1 MATHRCTL
9 GRVVLAAAALA
20 VAPVVADP
28 VSAAAQAPTAA
39 PAGQQ
44 PPPGTPQR
52 GGEGRGEGRGEGG
65 GRGQGRGGGGPRGA
79 APLNFEDRAGF
90 EQIFDGVSMKNW
102 DGDPTFWKVE
112 NGALVGTSTEANAVK
127 ENTFVIWRGGEPADF
142 ELKLEYRMS
151 STNSGIQ
158 FRSTHLPSGS
168 KAGDETVTGKWVLK
182 GYQADIDFDN
192 RYTGMIYE
200 ERGREFLM
208 QRGQAVQIG
217 PDASSRQ
224 IGNLQ
229 RNADELKALIK
240 AGEWNTV
247 HLIAR
252 GTTIMN
258 IVNGHVTA
266 FIVDDDAKGRALKG
280 LLGFQIHTGPPM
292 KIEFRN
298 IYLKTV
304 K

>member
-1 MATHRCTL
+1 
-9 GRVVLAAAALA
+9 VVLAAALLGAPFTAQPALA
-20 VAPVVADP
+20 AEQAP
-28 VSAAAQAPTAA
+28 AAAPQAGVPGARFVRAGVEA

-44 PPPGTPQR
+44 PPPATGQ
-52 GGEGRGEGRGEGG
+52 GGEGR
-65 GRGQGRGGGGPRGA
+65 GRGQGRGGGPRGA
-79 APLNFEDRAGF
+79 AALNFEDRAGF
-90 EQIFDGVSMKNW
+90 DQIFDGVSMKNW
-102 DGDPTFWKVE
+102 DGDPTYWKAA
-112 NGALVGTSTEANAVK
+112 NGALVGTSTAENAVK

-158 FRSTHLPSGS
+158 FRSTHLPQGS
-168 KAGDETVTGKWVLK
+168 KAGNDVIAGKWVLK

-192 RYTGMIYE
+192 RFTGMIYE
-200 ERGREFLM
+200 EKGRGFLM
-208 QRGQAVQIG
+208 QRGQAVEIG
-217 PDASSRQ
+217 ADGTSRQ
-224 IGNLQ
+224 IGNLE
-229 RNADELKALIK
+229 RNADELKGLIK

-252 GTTIMN
+252 GNTIMN

-292 KIEFRN
+292 VIEFRN

>member
-1 MATHRCTL
+1 MVSKRWSFGQVAL
-9 GRVVLAAAALA
+9 VAA
-20 VAPVVADP
+20 VVAAPLTVPP
-28 VSAAAQAPTAA
+28 VRAADDRQAPAAQQP

-44 PPPGTPQR
+44 APPGAPQR
-52 GGEGRGEGRGEGG
+52 GGEGRGR
-65 GRGQGRGGGGPRGA
+65 GGPRGA

-90 EQIFDGVSMKNW
+90 VQIFDGVSMKNW
-102 DGDPTFWKVE
+102 DGDSTFWKAE

-158 FRSTHLPSGS
+158 FRSTHLPPGT
-168 KAGDETVTGKWVLK
+168 KVGNEVVAGKWVLK

-192 RYTGMIYE
+192 RFTGMIYE
-200 ERGREFLM
+200 EKGRGLLM
-208 QRGQAVQIG
+208 QRGQAVEIG
-217 PDASSRQ
+217 PDGTSRQ
-224 IGNLQ
+224 IGNLE

-252 GTTIMN
+252 GNTIVN

-266 FIVDDDAKGRALKG
+266 FIVDDDAKGRALRG
-280 LLGFQIHTGPPM
+280 LLGFQIHVGPPM